1 MMFDVDKTLVSFAGG
16 LREPIVTL
24 YGGQSIA
31 CSPTRYTTG
40 CGNRQRSKFCFALN
54 EINK

>member
-31 CSPTRYTTG
+31 C
-40 CGNRQRSKFCFALN
+40 
-54 EINK
+54 